1 MEVARHD
8 SLTDQLLELQ
18 ALQQERFAA
27 EEEARARAEREARQ
41 CARAT
46 AQLLS
51 AATDS
56 SHDRS
61 SMQAQPSR
69 HRRNRHRRCFR
80 KEEPQHAQVRDP
92 ACSPPVPALRRGFPM
107 KAAKRRR
114 LEAAGWKV
122 GSAQDFLNLTAAI
135 SCTHNRDNLPA
146 PTDPSP
152 PTQAKHPSQP

>member
-1 MEVARHD
+1 
-8 SLTDQLLELQ
+8 
-18 ALQQERFAA
+18 
-27 EEEARARAEREARQ
+27 
-41 CARAT
+41 
-46 AQLLS
+46 
-51 AATDS
+51 
-56 SHDRS
+56 
-61 SMQAQPSR
+61 
-69 HRRNRHRRCFR
+69 
-80 KEEPQHAQVRDP
+80 
-92 ACSPPVPALRRGFPM
+92 M